1 MRDIDIPDIRKLDG
15 SLLLVFRELSRTRRT
30 TEAAR
35 RLGVTQSTVS
45 HALARLRDLFD
56 DPLFVRQSH
65 GLQPT
70 PRALELA
77 PRIEGLID
85 VAEAVIA
92 KRRFDPAQSERR
104 FRLAAAEFVA
114 ALIGGPLATRF
125 RRDAPR
131 ASFNIDFLMGAST
144 LDLLRRGE
152 VDLVLGQF
160 LRLPPGV
167 EATLLYHD
175 RYCIVARKRHPKVRG
190 AIDLRTYVGL
200 PNVFVGRSGETGIT
214 DATLPDPAIV
224 STVAVVPR
232 WLTALAMVATS
243 DAIAT
248 CPRRFAQRMAGLLKL
263 QIIDADFAGPR
274 FTVSLVRRSGDLDP
288 GIDWL
293 IAAVRSAAAS
303 PSPSAVRG

>member
-1 MRDIDIPDIRKLDG
+1 MKDIDTADIRKLDG
-15 SLLLVFRELSRTRRT
+15 NLLLVFRELSRTRRT

-45 HALARLRDLFD
+45 HALSRLRDLFA
-56 DPLFVRQSH
+56 DPLFVRRPH
-65 GLQPT
+65 GLDPT

-77 PRIEGLID
+77 PRIDRLID
-85 VAEAVIA
+85 MAGSVMAREGFEPVL
-92 KRRFDPAQSERR
+92 SERR
-104 FRLAAAEFVA
+104 FRLAAAEFVS
-114 ALIGGPLATRF
+114 ALIGGPLTTAF
-125 RRDAPR
+125 RREAPR
-131 ASFNIDFLMGAST
+131 ASFNIDFLMGAAT

-175 RYCIVARKRHPKVRG
+175 RYCVVARKRHPKIKG
-190 AIDLRTYVGL
+190 AIDVRAYVAL

-232 WLTALAMVATS
+232 WLTALTMVATS

-248 CPRRFAQRMAGLLKL
+248 CPRRLAERMAGFLKL

-274 FTVSLVRRSGDLDP
+274 FAISAVRRAGEADP
-288 GIDWL
+288 GVDWL
-293 IAAVRSAAAS
+293 LGAVRSAAATS
-303 PSPSAVRG
+303 SSRS